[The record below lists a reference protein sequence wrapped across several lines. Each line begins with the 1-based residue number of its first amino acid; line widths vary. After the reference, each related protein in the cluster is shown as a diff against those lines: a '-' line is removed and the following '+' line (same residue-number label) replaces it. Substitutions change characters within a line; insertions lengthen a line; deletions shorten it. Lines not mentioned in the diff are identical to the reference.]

1 MPAQICS
8 ACGYE
13 GKGKHIGERSG
24 GPAARVLGM
33 LLMLPIYTLWKVAGN
48 RGGKVCPHCGNPTMV
63 KFNSSAGKLAR
74 RRMDIELGIL
84 PTRKKPEVEEKKR
97 EVFGNE
103 RPTVKREKPVDPDQW

>member
-24 GPAARVLGM
+24 GAAARVLGM
-33 LLMLPIYTLWKVAGN
+33 LLMLPIYTLLKVAGN

-63 KFNSSAGKLAR
+63 KFYSSAGKLAR

-84 PTRKKPEVEEKKR
+84 PVKKKPEEEKKL

-103 RPTVKREKPVDPDQW
+103 RPTVQREKPVDPEQW